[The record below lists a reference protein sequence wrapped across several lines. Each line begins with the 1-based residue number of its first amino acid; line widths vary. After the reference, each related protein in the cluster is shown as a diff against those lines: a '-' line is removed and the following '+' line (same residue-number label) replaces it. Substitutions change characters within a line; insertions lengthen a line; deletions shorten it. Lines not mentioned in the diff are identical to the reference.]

1 MPLISTRNPDVIDV
15 ANTDVVSST
24 LKQQASL
31 TLSHAEEDVVSLMT
45 LHSAFQTHSDMPN
58 SATDRSKSN
67 FTSNL
72 NNFFHNMNRQ
82 NHSFDHELEGSDEEF
97 SVNSLPIQ
105 QSDVQSVEQLWNDKK
120 SPEQIKKTKRMFS
133 TQTYSSRGTHHSS
146 LFKEYNVDDL
156 TEATPPDSV
165 VEREYTSNY
174 FQNSSKA
181 MGTAK
186 LFSSMNPTKNN
197 DVYNQPPR
205 PRSRRGSRV
214 STSSRRRRSRSSKK
228 TYAADRSVT
237 TTTKDESES
246 VRSHKTENTNHTSL
260 HKELFRLS
268 LELANTLAQLDVA
281 NSDAAGYRKQ
291 VKELEET
298 VSTLLVENRN
308 LKQKLQK
315 YEHNDDSFESKE
327 IQPKMQSNEFI
338 CTKGQESGKEPICIT
353 PSQESHDLVIDDRSY
368 FSGQNTSFTDPAVYH
383 RDESQMLFPDLCNES
398 YISCP
403 DLYISRVLDDSNEK
417 DAEVTKTVEN
427 QLTTSV
433 ELIDPRDEVF
443 DDDPFATFNYSND
456 STADEAEVGQC
467 EDDEQ
472 SIYSRAVSVANSIQE
487 GKNKLNVTSMTHGS
501 ALSHLAKGLPFFK
514 KKATNTLNKS
524 MESQISHMKNMTN
537 VAPSKRDKSFL
548 SQSSNPMNVSRLFR
562 FGKNDDDISVSIQSQ
577 ESKFFDFQ
585 KRNR

>member
-1 MPLISTRNPDVIDV
+1 
-15 ANTDVVSST
+15 
-24 LKQQASL
+24 
-31 TLSHAEEDVVSLMT
+31 
-45 LHSAFQTHSDMPN
+45 
-58 SATDRSKSN
+58 
-67 FTSNL
+67 
-72 NNFFHNMNRQ
+72 
-82 NHSFDHELEGSDEEF
+82 
-97 SVNSLPIQ
+97 
-105 QSDVQSVEQLWNDKK
+105 
-120 SPEQIKKTKRMFS
+120 
-133 TQTYSSRGTHHSS
+133 
-146 LFKEYNVDDL
+146 
-156 TEATPPDSV
+156 
-165 VEREYTSNY
+165 
-174 FQNSSKA
+174 
-181 MGTAK
+181 
-186 LFSSMNPTKNN
+186 
-197 DVYNQPPR
+197 
-205 PRSRRGSRV
+205 
-214 STSSRRRRSRSSKK
+214 
-228 TYAADRSVT
+228 
-237 TTTKDESES
+237 
-246 VRSHKTENTNHTSL
+246 
-260 HKELFRLS
+260 